1 MPAIWNVGGHRVRDQ
16 AIEKNI
22 LDSSVAKC
30 KVATHWI
37 EEVRADVMRLYQQPS
52 YTVHTED
59 LAEFQVKSRPILQ
72 TATESGSVIRTVD
85 QSHSA
90 DHLADVQK

>member
-1 MPAIWNVGGHRVRDQ
+1 M
-16 AIEKNI
+16 
-22 LDSSVAKC
+22 LLKC

-37 EEVRADVMRLYQQPS
+37 EEVCADVMRLYQQPS
-52 YTVHTED
+52 YAVHFAED
-59 LAEFQVKSRPILQ
+59 LAKFKVKSRPILQ

-90 DHLADVQK
+90 DHLANVQIMI

>member
-1 MPAIWNVGGHRVRDQ
+1 MLLR
-16 AIEKNI
+16 
-22 LDSSVAKC
+22 C

-37 EEVRADVMRLYQQPS
+37 KEVRADVMRLYQQPS
-52 YTVHTED
+52 FTLHFAED
-59 LAEFQVKSRPILQ
+59 LAKFQVKSRPILQ

-90 DHLADVQK
+90 DHLANVQIMI